1 MENKKSKEIVIE
13 VDHISKK
20 FKNQEILRNV
30 SISFEKGK
38 TYGLVGENG
47 SGKTVLLKMLC
58 GLIYPDSGHVVVNQK
73 ILGKQIDFPDNMGII
88 IEAPGFLAPY
98 SGLKNLIYLASLR
111 RKINKQQIMET
122 MLLVGLDPKDKKH
135 VGKYSLG
142 MKQKLG
148 IAQVIM
154 ENPDI
159 LILDEPMNGLD
170 KKSVASVRELL
181 LQLKKQ
187 GKTIILA
194 SHIQKDIEILC
205 DEVFEVDE
213 QKLNR
218 IL

>member
-20 FKNQEILRNV
+20 FKSQEILRDV

-58 GLIYPDSGHVVVNQK
+58 GLIYPDSGSVVVDQK

-88 IEAPGFLAPY
+88 IEAPGFLSSY
-98 SGLKNLIYLASLR
+98 SGLKNLMYLASLR
-111 RKINKQQIMET
+111 RKISKQQIEET
-122 MLLVGLDPKDKKH
+122 MRLVGLDPKDKKH

-170 KKSVASVRELL
+170 KKSVVCVRELL

-187 GKTIILA
+187 EKTIILA

-213 QKLNR
+213 QSVNR